1 MDVPH
6 LRGYSD
12 DPEGL
17 PLSGG
22 APARK
27 AVLVTLGCAKNLV
40 DSEHMVGLLRE
51 AGYGVEVAGADGAA
65 EDPREALAAL
75 EADVAVVNTCG
86 FIDAAKEESVGVIL
100 DLARMKENGRLG
112 ALVVTGCLAQ
122 RYADDLL
129 RQIPEV
135 DAVVGTGEFPR
146 LIPVVNDALAGR
158 RTRAVDEPAYRY
170 DAPLP
175 RARLTPAHSAYVK
188 IAEGC
193 NHTCAF
199 CVIPALRGRYRSR
212 PVEAVA
218 AEVEALAAAGVRE
231 VNLVSQDSTFYGRD
245 LAGRPLLPDLLARLD
260 AVPGLRWI
268 RVLYNYPTTF
278 TPEIAASMADLE
290 KVCPYVD
297 LPLQHGSDRV
307 LAAMGRGG
315 GRADLLRRLGEIRA
329 ALPDAVIRSS
339 FIVGFP
345 GETAEDF
352 RRLLSFL
359 EEAELDYAGF
369 FSYSREEGTAAFR
382 RRGRVAD
389 RIKESRRH
397 RAMEVQRRVSL
408 GRNRTRV
415 GRLLEVLVEGEEPG
429 APGYFRGRW
438 RGQAPEVDGVVLFSA
453 PGRLRPGDLV
463 PVRITWAEEYD
474 LRGEMRDGGK
484 EKAP

>member
-1 MDVPH
+1 MSRAH
-6 LRGYSD
+6 
-12 DPEGL
+12 
-17 PLSGG
+17 
-22 APARK
+22 PARK

-51 AGYGVEVAGADGAA
+51 AGYAVEVAGADEAA
-65 EDPREALAAL
+65 EDPREALARL

-100 DLARMKENGRLG
+100 DLARRKGAGRLG

-146 LIPVVNDALAGR
+146 LVPVVGDALAGR
-158 RTRAVDEPAYRY
+158 RTRVVDEPAYRY

-175 RARLTPAHSAYVK
+175 RARLTPAHTAYVK

-193 NHTCAF
+193 NHACAF
-199 CVIPALRGRYRSR
+199 CVIPSLRGRYRSR

-218 AEVEALAAAGVRE
+218 AEVEALAAAGVKE

-245 LAGRPLLPDLLARLD
+245 LAGRPLLPELLARLD
-260 AVPGLRWI
+260 AVPGVRWI
-268 RVLYNYPTTF
+268 RVLYNYPATF
-278 TPEIAASMADLE
+278 TPEIAAAMAGLG

-315 GRADLLRRLGEIRA
+315 GRAGLLERLEEIRA
-329 ALPDAVIRSS
+329 ALPGAVLRSS

-352 RRLLSFL
+352 RELLAFL
-359 EEAELDYAGF
+359 KEAALDYAGF
-369 FSYSREEGTAAFR
+369 FTYSREEGTPAWG
-382 RRGRVAD
+382 RRGQVAARV
-389 RIKESRRH
+389 KESRRH

-408 GRNRTRV
+408 ERNRARV
-415 GRLLEVLVEGEEPG
+415 GRVLEVLVEGEEPG
-429 APGYFRGRW
+429 EPGSFRGRW

-453 PGRLRPGDLV
+453 HGRPAPGDLV
-463 PVRITWAEEYD
+463 PVRITWADAYD
-474 LRGEMRDGGK
+474 LRGEVEVGEERGNGGK